1 MGLISTRMKVD
12 LYQINTVYPLNLI
25 SYVKQKNNF
34 RYKTCFKLLILESIK
49 TLLISLISLIFHR
62 VFYPWRNLESFV
74 WSRGEAARICL
85 EVERGLGKGRSSRP
99 ASSKL
104 FHKGLHSATTIEPRP
119 YNAKATQTIFQGG
132 VPIKLSLWMLKFEFH
147 IFMCHEIV
155 ILFWVLVTIENIKA
169 ILSSWATLK

>member
-74 WSRGEAARICL
+74 WSRGERVRASFDSEWVGRICVHFVQL
-85 EVERGLGKGRSSRP
+85 SDLCNNHFSHVTTLH
-99 ASSKL
+99 L
-104 FHKGLHSATTIEPRP
+104 CHSASRDFWINPP
-119 YNAKATQTIFQGG
+119 TIFPFLDMFLT
-132 VPIKLSLWMLKFEFH
+132 PID
-147 IFMCHEIV
+147 IFIIRMC
-155 ILFWVLVTIENIKA
+155 
-169 ILSSWATLK
+169 